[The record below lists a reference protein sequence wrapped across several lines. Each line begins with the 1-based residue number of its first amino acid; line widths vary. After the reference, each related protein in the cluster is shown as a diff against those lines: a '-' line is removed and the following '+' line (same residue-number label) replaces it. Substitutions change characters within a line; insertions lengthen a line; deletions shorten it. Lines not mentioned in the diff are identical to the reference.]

1 MASAFW
7 GDHVN
12 HESSLKILATATP
25 ANSACSAH
33 SLAELYST
41 LTRLP
46 VRPPL
51 SPEQVLLF
59 IEDVSRH
66 LNVIPLDETDYL
78 SAIRETAERKQTG
91 GLIYD
96 ALLLASARKWKAKI
110 IYTYNLK
117 HFRELAP
124 DLAGIIRTP

>member
-1 MASAFW
+1 MVSAFW
-7 GDHVN
+7 GDHAN
-12 HESSLKILATATP
+12 HDASLKILATA
-25 ANSACSAH
+25 NSTNTACSVH

-51 SPEQVLLF
+51 SPEQVILF
-59 IEDVSRH
+59 IEDLPRH
-66 LNVIPLDETDYL
+66 LTLIPLDENDYL
-78 SAIRETAERKQTG
+78 SAIRQTAERKQTG

-96 ALLLASARKWKAKI
+96 ALLLGGARKWKAKV
-110 IYTYNLK
+110 IYTYDLK

>member
-1 MASAFW
+1 MVSAFW
-7 GDHVN
+7 GDHAE
-12 HESSLKILATATP
+12 HEASLNILAAANP
-25 ANSACSAH
+25 ANAACSVH
-33 SLAELYST
+33 SFAELYAT

-59 IEDVSRH
+59 IEDLPKR
-66 LNVIPLDETDYL
+66 LTLITLDEAEYL
-78 SAIRETAERKQTG
+78 SAIRATAERMQIG

-96 ALLLASARKWKAKI
+96 ALLLASARKWKAKV

-124 DLAGIIRTP
+124 DLASIIRRP